1 MKIVW
6 EKTSLANLIQKVIDY
21 RGKTP
26 LKLGGD
32 WEENN
37 VGYRALS
44 AKNIKTGH
52 IVSPETIRYVNQAL
66 YDKWMKDEI
75 LRGDILITS
84 EAPFGEVYQWN
95 SDEKI
100 VLSQRLFAIR
110 ANNRIHAHYLY
121 YYLTTHKFQQEM
133 RAKATG
139 TTVIGLRQPE
149 LLKCI
154 VYYPLDKTAQ
164 AQIASILQCID
175 RKIEINTSINRNLEQ
190 QAQAIFK
197 SWFVDFAPFRDGKF
211 MDSELGPI
219 PAGWRVGTLED
230 IADIT
235 MGQSPKGESYNEN
248 SVGTVFY
255 QGRAEFTDRF
265 PVRRLFTTEPKRM
278 ATSGDV
284 LLSVR
289 APVGDMNIA
298 NEPCCIGR
306 GLATIH
312 AKHGFTSFV
321 FYTMQTLR
329 QELDKYNGEGT
340 VFGCI
345 NKDSLNALKVI
356 IPPENIISVFEERTS
371 PLDRKYFVGIEENMR
386 LTKLRDTLLQKLMSG
401 EIDVSEVEV

>member
-1 MKIVW
+1 MGSMI
-6 EKTSLANLIQKVIDY
+6 
-21 RGKTP
+21 
-26 LKLGGD
+26 
-32 WEENN
+32 
-37 VGYRALS
+37 
-44 AKNIKTGH
+44 
-52 IVSPETIRYVNQAL
+52 
-66 YDKWMKDEI
+66 
-75 LRGDILITS
+75 
-84 EAPFGEVYQWN
+84 
-95 SDEKI
+95 
-100 VLSQRLFAIR
+100 
-110 ANNRIHAHYLY
+110 
-121 YYLTTHKFQQEM
+121 
-133 RAKATG
+133 
-139 TTVIGLRQPE
+139 IGL
-149 LLKCI
+149 LTICLCC
-154 VYYPLDKTAQ
+154 LALT
-164 AQIASILQCID
+164 
-175 RKIEINTSINRNLEQ
+175 NRNLEQ
-190 QAQAIFK
+190 QAKAIFK
-197 SWFVDFAPFRDGKF
+197 SWFVDFEPFQDGRF
-211 MDSELGPI
+211 VDSELGPI

-371 PLDRKYFVGIEENMR
+371 PLDRRYFVGIEENMR
-386 LTKLRDTLLQKLMSG
+386 LTKLRDTLLPKLMSG

>member
-1 MKIVW
+1 MKMRNCLLGDIITFQRGYDLP
-6 EKTSLANLIQKVIDY
+6 KTKMKPGKIPVVGSNGIIGYHDTATTEAPCITIGRSGNVGTPKILFERAWAHNTTLYIKEFKNTDPFFVFYLLTTLKLNEYAGGSAVPTLNRNHIHSLAITIPDELVTQKQI
-21 RGKTP
+21 GQC
-26 LKLGGD
+26 L
-32 WEENN
+32 
-37 VGYRALS
+37 
-44 AKNIKTGH
+44 
-52 IVSPETIRYVNQAL
+52 
-66 YDKWMKDEI
+66 
-75 LRGDILITS
+75 
-84 EAPFGEVYQWN
+84 
-95 SDEKI
+95 
-100 VLSQRLFAIR
+100 RLF
-110 ANNRIHAHYLY
+110 
-121 YYLTTHKFQQEM
+121 
-133 RAKATG
+133 
-139 TTVIGLRQPE
+139 
-149 LLKCI
+149 
-154 VYYPLDKTAQ
+154 D
-164 AQIASILQCID
+164 S
-175 RKIEINTSINRNLEQ
+175 KIEQNAQINRNLEQ